1 MKTFSLNKVIAI
13 FALLF
18 LIGGGKTLAE
28 TTATLQA
35 SSTDPSQGRP
45 EFAYTI
51 NNVNVLNGGVI
62 DYGYWNVNLY
72 SVVNSP
78 ANAAAF
84 AFYAVAGKPN
94 TYYIYNYSAKKWVTY
109 DLATSYNNDMKGFL
123 KLSDTKTEGCY
134 FEITS
139 CTNDTHS
146 GYQMRPYASD
156 GTIDEDCYLNY
167 NGGNGANVSLTVGLW
182 KDPGSQDK
190 GACWILKKV
199 DLEVNSIQ
207 TSTNEAKPE
216 HVFTMR
222 NANGDYVNSNL
233 YRTLAASDYA
243 QFAFYEVSGKASA
256 YYIYNYSAKK
266 WLKYTT
272 SATYTKGKDFVF
284 NGEKSE
290 RSEFYITDAAK
301 DGVSGVQIQP
311 YNAAGNAANNYL
323 NFYGGGGDNVAHT
336 IGNYTTDGNNDAGS
350 LWVFTEVE
358 IANNNAVITNKTMS
372 EGSVVSTLLENHTGN
387 GTKLLKETAIDWTKQ
402 KVIAEIDLSTCGT
415 GTEDLFSIG
424 ENIQTF
430 EANNIH
436 MYKKSDGSITAYLV
450 GNPIKGGITGFESST
465 LLDGNMLRV
474 ELSSEKGFVVNDVVV
489 FSKEAIN
496 QYSEQYYTNQ
506 FFSLSNIQVGSG
518 EGTNQESRAKYNY
531 ISVATKDYQTATVTS
546 SNTLDEVTVNSFNAQ
561 NDVDVQLKRS
571 LTPTQWNTFCV
582 PFTISEDVIAEKFGA
597 GTLVYTFGS
606 MNGNVMNFAH
616 STTIEA
622 GTPYIVKPTK
632 EVVNPSFTGVNIE
645 ATAAKKVGADGYFMQ
660 GIYSAKTDLTTDGTN
675 LFLGDG
681 NKFYKPAGAT
691 TAKMKGLRA
700 FFIVPQGTNLAALRA
715 NIDGATTAIDELT
728 AVVEQPTDNRIYNL
742 QGQFVGTSFEGLHGV
757 YVQNGKKVLVK

>member
-1 MKTFSLNKVIAI
+1 MKTFSLNKIIAI

-18 LIGGGKTLAE
+18 FIGGGKTLARDGQQKTLPITNYSPNNSKFFADFSIDWTKQKLQVIVDVTE
-28 TTATLQA
+28 CNSLSDVSDDSESRPDCIFDLCPQTTSDVDWNSPTPVVHVYCDGTQLKLHGLGFALDNPGQQIALGSSYDKTNITIEIDNENGLTIDGNSTRLTATFLTALFNNSNLTIA
-35 SSTDPSQGRP
+35 SQ
-45 EFAYTI
+45 E
-51 NNVNVLNGGVI
+51 
-62 DYGYWNVNLY
+62 
-72 SVVNSP
+72 
-78 ANAAAF
+78 
-84 AFYAVAGKPN
+84 
-94 TYYIYNYSAKKWVTY
+94 
-109 DLATSYNNDMKGFL
+109 
-123 KLSDTKTEGCY
+123 
-134 FEITS
+134 
-139 CTNDTHS
+139 
-146 GYQMRPYASD
+146 
-156 GTIDEDCYLNY
+156 
-167 NGGNGANVSLTVGLW
+167 GNGRMAGTYKSVKVVSKTAPSG
-182 KDPGSQDK
+182 
-190 GACWILKKV
+190 I
-199 DLEVNSIQ
+199 I
-207 TSTNEAKPE
+207 TSTNETTPE

-222 NANGDYVNSNL
+222 NANNNYVNSNL
-233 YRTLAASDYA
+233 YCATGTSDYA
-243 QFAFYEVSGKASA
+243 QFAFYEVSGKTNA

-272 SATYTKGKDFVF
+272 SATYTVGKDFVS

-290 RSEFYITDAAK
+290 RSEFYITSTARGSVK
-301 DGVSGVQIQP
+301 GVQIQP

-323 NFYGGGGDNVAHT
+323 NFYAGGDQNTDHT
-336 IGNYTTDGNNDAGS
+336 IGNWTDNGSSDAGS

-372 EGSVVSTLLENHTGN
+372 EGSVVSTLLENHTGD

-402 KVIAEIDLSTCGT
+402 KVVAEIDLSTCGT

-436 MYKKSDGSITAYLV
+436 VYKTSDGITAYLV
-450 GNPIKGGITGFESST
+450 GNPIKGTTGFESST

-474 ELSSEKGFVVNDVVV
+474 ELSSEKGFVMNDVVI
-489 FSKEAIN
+489 FSKETIN

-518 EGTNQESRAKYNY
+518 EGTNQETKAKYNY
-531 ISVATKDYQTATVTS
+531 ISVVTNDYKTATVAV
-546 SNTLDEVTVNSFNAQ
+546 SNTLDEVAVNSFNAQ
-561 NDVDVQLKRS
+561 NNVDVQLKRS
-571 LTPTQWNTFCV
+571 LSPEHWNSFCV
-582 PFTISEDVIAEKFGA
+582 PFAISEDVIAEKFGA
-597 GTLVYTFGS
+597 GTQICTFGS
-606 MNGNVMNFAH
+606 MNGNVMNFAY
-616 STTIEA
+616 STSIEA
-622 GTPYIVKPTK
+622 GKPYIVKPTQ

-660 GIYSAKTDLTTDGTN
+660 GIYSAKTDLATDGTN

-715 NIDGATTAIDELT
+715 NIDGATTAIDEFAT
-728 AVVEQPTDNRIYNL
+728 VVEQPTDNRIYNL

>member
-1 MKTFSLNKVIAI
+1 
-13 FALLF
+13 
-18 LIGGGKTLAE
+18 
-28 TTATLQA
+28 
-35 SSTDPSQGRP
+35 
-45 EFAYTI
+45 
-51 NNVNVLNGGVI
+51 
-62 DYGYWNVNLY
+62 
-72 SVVNSP
+72 
-78 ANAAAF
+78 
-84 AFYAVAGKPN
+84 
-94 TYYIYNYSAKKWVTY
+94 
-109 DLATSYNNDMKGFL
+109 
-123 KLSDTKTEGCY
+123 
-134 FEITS
+134 
-139 CTNDTHS
+139 
-146 GYQMRPYASD
+146 MRPYASD

-167 NGGNGANVSLTVGLW
+167 NGGNDANASLTVGLW
-182 KDPGSQDK
+182 KDPGTQDK

-199 DLEVNSIQ
+199 DLGVNSIQ

-222 NANGDYVNSNL
+222 NANNDYVNSSL
-233 YRTLAASDYA
+233 YRTLNSADYA
-243 QFAFYEVSGKASA
+243 QFAFYEVSGKTNA

-272 SATYTKGKDFVF
+272 SATYTKGKDFVS

-290 RSEFYITDAAK
+290 RCEFYITDAAK

-323 NFYGGGGDNVAHT
+323 NFYGGGGANVSNT

-372 EGSVVSTLLENHTGN
+372 EGSVVSTLLENHTGD
-387 GTKLLKETAIDWTKQ
+387 GTKILKETAIDWTTQ
-402 KVIAEIDLSTCGT
+402 KIVAEIDISTCGT

-424 ENIQTF
+424 DDAISWN
-430 EANNIH
+430 AVNIH
-436 MYKKSDGSITAYLV
+436 MYKKGTSGFSAYLS
-450 GNPIKGGITGFESST
+450 GNANSKDGTGVTSGIVP
-465 LLDGNMLRV
+465 DGNILRV
-474 ELSSEKGFVVNDVVV
+474 EVSSEKGFVVNDVVL
-489 FSKEAIN
+489 FSKDKIN
-496 QYSEQYYTNQ
+496 QYSTL
-506 FFSLSNIQVGSG
+506 FSLSTIKVGSG
-518 EGTNQESRAKYNY
+518 ENNQNSRAKYNY
-531 ISVATKDYQTATVTS
+531 ISVVTNDYKTATVTS
-546 SNTLDEVTVNSFNAQ
+546 SNTLDEVAVNSFNAQ
-561 NDVDVQLKRS
+561 NNVDVQLKRTLS
-571 LTPTQWNTFCV
+571 PEHWNSFCV
-582 PFTISEDVIAEKFGA
+582 PFAISEDVIAEKFGA
-597 GTLVYTFGS
+597 GTQVYTFGS
-606 MNGNVMNFAH
+606 MNGNVMNFAP

-622 GTPYIVKPTK
+622 GTPYIVKPTQ

-691 TAKMKGLRA
+691 TAKMKGMRA

-715 NIDGATTAIDELT
+715 NIDGATTAIDEFAT
-728 AVVEQPTDNRIYNL
+728 VVEQPTDNRIYNL

>member
-1 MKTFSLNKVIAI
+1 MKTFSLNKIFAI

-51 NNVNVLNGGVI
+51 NNVNVLNGTTI

-78 ANAAAF
+78 ANAASF
-84 AFYAVAGKPN
+84 AFYAVAGKSN

-109 DLATSYNNDMKGFL
+109 DLATSYDNTKGFL

-156 GTIDEDCYLNY
+156 GTIDEDRYLNF
-167 NGGNGANVSLTVGLW
+167 NGGNGANASITVGLW
-182 KDPGSQDK
+182 KDPGTQDK

-199 DLEVNSIQ
+199 DLGVNSIQ

-222 NANGDYVNSNL
+222 NANNDYVNSSL
-233 YRTLAASDYA
+233 YRTLNSADYA
-243 QFAFYEVSGKASA
+243 QFAFYEVSGKANA

-290 RSEFYITDAAK
+290 RCEFYITDAAK

-323 NFYGGGGDNVAHT
+323 NFYGGGGANVSNT

-387 GTKLLKETAIDWTKQ
+387 GTQLVKETAIDWTTQ
-402 KVIAEIDLSTCGT
+402 KIVAEIDISTCGT

-424 ENIQTF
+424 DDAISWN
-430 EANNIH
+430 AVNIH
-436 MYKKSDGSITAYLV
+436 MYKSSKGINAYLS
-450 GNPIKGGITGFESST
+450 GNPASGTPTASGATA
-465 LLDGNMLRV
+465 DGNMLRV
-474 ELSSEKGFVVNDVVV
+474 ELSSEKGFVVNGSVV
-489 FSKEAIN
+489 FSKETIN
-496 QYSEQYYTNQ
+496 QYSTL
-506 FFSLSNIQVGSG
+506 FSLSTIKVGSG
-518 EGTNQESRAKYNY
+518 ENNQNSRATYNF
-531 ISVATKDYQTATVTS
+531 IRVVTNDYQAATVTS
-546 SNTLDEVTVNSFNAQ
+546 SNTLDEVAVNSFNAQ
-561 NDVDVQLKRS
+561 NNVDVQLKRTLS
-571 LTPTQWNTFCV
+571 PEHWNSFCV
-582 PFTISEDVIAEKFGA
+582 PFAISEDVIAEKFGA
-597 GTLVYTFGS
+597 GTQICTFGS

-622 GTPYIVKPTK
+622 GKPYIVKPTQ
-632 EVVNPSFTGVNIE
+632 EVVDPSFTGVNIE
-645 ATAAKKVGADGYFMQ
+645 ATVAKKVGADGYFMQ

-681 NKFYKPAGAT
+681 NKFYKPLGTT
-691 TAKMKGLRA
+691 TAKMKGMRA
-700 FFIVPQGTNLAALRA
+700 YFIVPSGTNFAALRA
-715 NIDGATTAIDELT
+715 NIDGATTAIDEFAT
-728 AVVEQPTDNRIYNL
+728 VVEQPTDNRIYNL

>member
-1 MKTFSLNKVIAI
+1 M
-13 FALLF
+13 
-18 LIGGGKTLAE
+18 
-28 TTATLQA
+28 QA
-35 SSTDPSQGRP
+35 SSTDPSLGKP

-51 NNVNVLNGGVI
+51 NNVNVLNGTTI

-78 ANAAAF
+78 ANAASF
-84 AFYAVAGKPN
+84 AFYAVAGKSN

-109 DLATSYNNDMKGFL
+109 DLAASYNNDMKGFL

-167 NGGNGANVSLTVGLW
+167 NGGNGANASLTVGLW

-199 DLEVNSIQ
+199 DLGVNSIQ

-222 NANGDYVNSNL
+222 NANNSYVNSNL
-233 YRTLAASDYA
+233 YCATSTSDYA
-243 QFAFYEVSGKASA
+243 QFAFYEVSGKTSA

-272 SATYTKGKDFVF
+272 SATYTKGQDFVS

-323 NFYGGGGDNVAHT
+323 NFYKGGDQNTNNT

-372 EGSVVSTLLENHTGN
+372 EGSVVSTLLENHTGD

-424 ENIQTF
+424 KDIQTF
-430 EANNIH
+430 KENNIH
-436 MYKKSDGSITAYLV
+436 MYKTTGGISAYVAGNHV
-450 GNPIKGGITGFESST
+450 GGGITSFGPSSF
-465 LLDGNMLRV
+465 DGNILRV
-474 ELSSEKGFVVNDVVV
+474 ELSSEKGFVVNDRVI
-489 FSKEAIN
+489 FSKEVIN
-496 QYSEQYYTNQ
+496 QYSEQYYSKQ
-506 FFSLSNIQVGSG
+506 FFSLSNIQVGSC
-518 EGTNQESRAKYNY
+518 EGTDQESRAKYNY
-531 ISVATKDYQTATVTS
+531 ISVVTNDYKTATVTS
-546 SNTLDEVTVNSFNAQ
+546 SNTLDEVAVNTFNAQ
-561 NDVDVQLKRS
+561 NDVDVQLKRTLS
-571 LTPTQWNTFCV
+571 PEYWNTFCV
-582 PFTISEDVIAEKFGA
+582 PFTISADVIKEKFGE
-597 GTLVYTFGS
+597 GTQVCTFGS
-606 MNGNVMNFAH
+606 MEGTVMNFAH
-616 STTIEA
+616 STSIEA
-622 GTPYIVKPTK
+622 GKPYIVKPTK
-632 EVVNPSFTGVNIE
+632 EVVDPTFTGVNIE
-645 ATAAKKVGADGYFMQ
+645 AVAARQVGANGYFMQ
-660 GIYSAKTDLTTDGTN
+660 GIYSVKTDLTTDGTN

-681 NKFYKPAGAT
+681 NKFYKPLGTT
-691 TAKMKGLRA
+691 TAKMKGMRA
-700 FFIVPQGTNLAALRA
+700 YFIVPQGTNFAALRA
-715 NIDGATTAIDELT
+715 NIDGATTAIDELAT
-728 AVVEQPTDNRIYNL
+728 VVEQPTDNRIYNL

>member
-51 NNVNVLNGGVI
+51 NNVNVLDGGVI

-72 SVVNSP
+72 SVRNTP

-109 DLATSYNNDMKGFL
+109 DLATSYNNGQGFL

-139 CTNDTHS
+139 CTKDTHS

-156 GTIDEDCYLNY
+156 GTVDADRYLNY
-167 NGGNGANVSLTVGLW
+167 YGGNGANASITVGLW
-182 KDPGSQDK
+182 KDSGSSDA
-190 GACWILKKV
+190 GSCWILKEA
-199 DLEVNSIQ
+199 DLGVKANITNTSLAAGSIVNSLY
-207 TSTNEAKPE
+207 TN
-216 HVFTMR
+216 
-222 NANGDYVNSNL
+222 Y
-233 YRTLAASDYA
+233 
-243 QFAFYEVSGKASA
+243 Q
-256 YYIYNYSAKK
+256 
-266 WLKYTT
+266 
-272 SATYTKGKDFVF
+272 
-284 NGEKSE
+284 
-290 RSEFYITDAAK
+290 
-301 DGVSGVQIQP
+301 
-311 YNAAGNAANNYL
+311 
-323 NFYGGGGDNVAHT
+323 
-336 IGNYTTDGNNDAGS
+336 
-350 LWVFTEVE
+350 
-358 IANNNAVITNKTMS
+358 
-372 EGSVVSTLLENHTGN
+372 GN
-387 GTKLLKETAIDWTKQ
+387 GTKFEKETAIDWTNQ
-402 KVIAEIDLSTCGT
+402 KVVAEIDISTCGT

-424 ENIQTF
+424 NKITTF
-430 EANNIH
+430 HENNIH
-436 MYKKSDGSITAYLV
+436 VYKKNDGNITAYLV
-450 GNPIKGGITGFESST
+450 GNPVSGGATAFESST
-465 LLDGNMLRV
+465 LPDGNMLRV

-489 FSKEAIN
+489 FSKEIIN
-496 QYSEQYYTNQ
+496 QYSEQYYGKQ

-518 EGTNQESRAKYNY
+518 EGTNQESKAKYNY
-531 ISVATKDYQTATVTS
+531 ISVVTNDYKAATVTS

-571 LTPTQWNTFCV
+571 LTPAQWNTFCV
-582 PFTISEDVIAEKFGA
+582 PFTISENVIAEKFGA

-606 MNGNVMNFAH
+606 MNGNVMNFAP

-622 GTPYIVKPTK
+622 GKPYIVKPTQ
-632 EVVNPSFTGVNIE
+632 EVVDPSFTGVNIE

-681 NKFYKPAGAT
+681 NKFYKPLGTT
-691 TAKMKGLRA
+691 TARMKGLRA

-728 AVVEQPTDNRIYNL
+728 TVVEQPTDNRIYNL

>member
-1 MKTFSLNKVIAI
+1 M
-13 FALLF
+13 
-18 LIGGGKTLAE
+18 
-28 TTATLQA
+28 QA
-35 SSTDPSQGRP
+35 SSTDPSLGKP

-51 NNVNVLNGGVI
+51 NNVNVLNGTTI

-78 ANAAAF
+78 ANAASF
-84 AFYAVAGKPN
+84 AFYAVAGKSN

-167 NGGNGANVSLTVGLW
+167 NGGNGANASLTVGLW

-199 DLEVNSIQ
+199 DLGVNSIQ

-222 NANGDYVNSNL
+222 NANNSYVNSNL
-233 YRTLAASDYA
+233 YCATSTSDYA
-243 QFAFYEVSGKASA
+243 QFAFYEVSGKTSA

-272 SATYTKGKDFVF
+272 SATYTKGQDFVS

-323 NFYGGGGDNVAHT
+323 NFYKGGDQNTNNT

-372 EGSVVSTLLENHTGN
+372 EGSVVSTLLENHTGD
-387 GTKLLKETAIDWTKQ
+387 GTKLLKETAIDWTQQ
-402 KVIAEIDLSTCGT
+402 KVVAEIDLSTCGT

-424 ENIQTF
+424 KDIQTF
-430 EANNIH
+430 KENNIH
-436 MYKKSDGSITAYLV
+436 VYKTSGGITAYLV
-450 GNPIKGGITGFESST
+450 GNPASGGATAFGPVSF
-465 LLDGNMLRV
+465 DGNILRV
-474 ELSSEKGFVVNDVVV
+474 ELSSEKGFVVNDRAI
-489 FSKEAIN
+489 FSKEIIN
-496 QYSEQYYTNQ
+496 QYSEQKYGKQ

-518 EGTNQESRAKYNY
+518 EGTNQETKATYNY
-531 ISVATKDYQTATVTS
+531 ISVVTNDYKAATVTS
-546 SNTLDEVTVNSFNAQ
+546 SNTLDEVAVNSFNAQ
-561 NDVDVQLKRS
+561 NNVDVQLERTLS
-571 LTPTQWNTFCV
+571 PEHWNSFCV
-582 PFTISEDVIAEKFGA
+582 PFAISADVIAEKFGA
-597 GTLVYTFGS
+597 GTQICTFGS

-622 GTPYIVKPTK
+622 GKPYIVKPTQ
-632 EVVNPSFTGVNIE
+632 EVVDPSFTGVNIE

-681 NKFYKPAGAT
+681 NKFYKPAGTT
-691 TAKMKGLRA
+691 TARMKGLRA

-728 AVVEQPTDNRIYNL
+728 TVVEQPADNRIYNL

>member
-1 MKTFSLNKVIAI
+1 M
-13 FALLF
+13 
-18 LIGGGKTLAE
+18 GGGKTLAE

-35 SSTDPSQGRP
+35 SSTDPSLGKP

-51 NNVNVLNGGVI
+51 NNVNVLNGTTI

-78 ANAAAF
+78 ANAASF
-84 AFYAVAGKPN
+84 AFYAVAGKSN

-167 NGGNGANVSLTVGLW
+167 NGGNGANASLTVGLW

-199 DLEVNSIQ
+199 DLGVNSIQ

-222 NANGDYVNSNL
+222 NANNSYVNSNL
-233 YRTLAASDYA
+233 YCATSTSDYA
-243 QFAFYEVSGKASA
+243 QFAFYEVSGKTSA

-272 SATYTKGKDFVF
+272 SATYTKGQDFVS

-323 NFYGGGGDNVAHT
+323 NFYKGGDQNTNNT

-372 EGSVVSTLLENHTGN
+372 EGSVVSTLLENHTGD
-387 GTKLLKETAIDWTKQ
+387 GTKLLKETAIDWTQQ
-402 KVIAEIDLSTCGT
+402 KVVAEIDLSTCGT

-424 ENIQTF
+424 KDIQTF
-430 EANNIH
+430 KENNIH
-436 MYKKSDGSITAYLV
+436 VYKTSGGITAYLV
-450 GNPIKGGITGFESST
+450 GNPASGGATAFGPVSF
-465 LLDGNMLRV
+465 DGNILRV
-474 ELSSEKGFVVNDVVV
+474 ELSSEKGFVVNDRAI
-489 FSKEAIN
+489 FSKEIIN
-496 QYSEQYYTNQ
+496 QYSEQKYGKQ

-518 EGTNQESRAKYNY
+518 EGTNQETKATYNY
-531 ISVATKDYQTATVTS
+531 ISVVTNDYKAATVTS
-546 SNTLDEVTVNSFNAQ
+546 SNTLDEVAVNSFNAQ
-561 NDVDVQLKRS
+561 NNVDVQLKRTLS
-571 LTPTQWNTFCV
+571 PEHWNSFCV
-582 PFTISEDVIAEKFGA
+582 PFAISADVIAEKFGA

-606 MNGNVMNFAH
+606 MNGNVMNFAP

-622 GTPYIVKPTK
+622 GKPYIVKPTK
-632 EVVNPSFTGVNIE
+632 EVVDPSFTGVNIE

-681 NKFYKPAGAT
+681 NKFYKPAGTT
-691 TAKMKGLRA
+691 TARMKGLRA

-728 AVVEQPTDNRIYNL
+728 TVVEQPADNRIYNL